1 MHVSPLPLG
10 TTLSINLS
18 ETKLLSYAVS
28 LRSQSIKS
36 MPATLSQL
44 SYTLNLSL
52 SLSLSP
58 LETIELAEK
67 RGNITTADLFISSAY
82 NPTHMCTELQL
93 HLHLYLY
100 LFLFLYPYLYLPC
113 CFCICDV
120 WPCSLLILA
129 TFCCGF
135 YSCLAAHKNCMC
147 PSASGARDCTA
158 RGQKRECA
166 GQGMLHKSE
175 KCQAISK
182 SRLHSTWARNKNV
195 NVGGGG
201 GGGCQ
206 FLFDSIKCCPAS
218 CLYIFLMWFT
228 ATRQTISDL
237 QFCWGFARQ
246 QQQQHTHTEKILTQ
260 RKTLHEGS

>member
-1 MHVSPLPLG
+1 
-10 TTLSINLS
+10 
-18 ETKLLSYAVS
+18 
-28 LRSQSIKS
+28 
-36 MPATLSQL
+36 
-44 SYTLNLSL
+44 
-52 SLSLSP
+52 
-58 LETIELAEK
+58 
-67 RGNITTADLFISSAY
+67 
-82 NPTHMCTELQL
+82 MCTE
-93 HLHLYLY
+93 LHLYLY
-100 LFLFLYPYLYLPC
+100 LCLYLFLYPYLHLPC

-158 RGQKRECA
+158 RGGRRERECA

-246 QQQQHTHTEKILTQ
+246 QQQEHTHTEKILTQ
-260 RKTLHEGS
+260 RKTLHEEG